1 MTTPQDP
8 TLALFNIVGSV
19 SPVLVTYTQDKIVDE
34 LWSRLGLSRRDRAI
48 VTVSTLVARNAQLAY
63 PHYLEKALD
72 SGLEPSELSELMTHL
87 AFYAGWPNAFGAMA
101 TLSAIF
107 AKRGVT
113 TDQLPGVS
121 EDLIPLEEAIPDEA
135 IRASFIAETVTPV
148 SPSLQH
154 FTDDL
159 LYHEVWRRP
168 GLAPRDRGLA
178 TLSVLAASGQSDFL
192 PFYFSRARQQGLTVE
207 QFGEALSHIAFY
219 GGWGA
224 AIRAAG
230 VLKTSLQGE
239 G

>member
-8 TLALFNIVGSV
+8 ALALFNVVGAV
-19 SPVLVTYTQDKIVDE
+19 SPVLVTYTQDRIVEE
-34 LWSRLGLSRRDRAI
+34 LWSRPGLSRRDRAI
-48 VTVSTLVARNAQLAY
+48 VTVATLVSRNAQLAY

-72 SGLEPSELSELMTHL
+72 SGLTAPELSELMTHL
-87 AFYAGWPNAFGAMA
+87 AFYAGWPNAFGAMS

-107 AKRGVT
+107 ARRGVT
-113 TDQLPGVS
+113 ADQLPGAS
-121 EDLIPLEEAIPDEA
+121 PALIPLDEAVPDEA
-135 IRASFIAETVTPV
+135 IRQAFIAETVTPV
-148 SPSLQH
+148 SPSLRH

-168 GLAPRDRGLA
+168 DLAPRDRGLA

-192 PFYFSRARQQGLTVE
+192 PLYFRRARAQGLTVE

-230 VLKTSLQGE
+230 ALKAAGLDL
-239 G
+239 